1 MTNSFLSENSFQ
13 PQTSPVDTFVTPS
26 TVAPTTGFD
35 HFVNA
40 LVAVNPSIN
49 KYLDFQIKEEIKEE
63 QAEGIKIAEQEAL
76 TGFKKVV
83 NNVRRKD
90 GEALANQLIGGSIF
104 ADNAYQKQKAFLLGS
119 NTQKDL
125 FSLYQGKTFEVE
137 IPDGKGGVT
146 TTTKPIHH
154 FDVTSPQFT
163 SLINDFSIIGENKL
177 VGIKPEYQGSYYTA
191 KAKAIEEITK
201 HHITENS
208 KYKIERQKGFLG
220 STLFSNW
227 TEYAKGTPE
236 SKALALT
243 SIQEYVETTVN
254 LGLSDAV
261 TAGNILDVAK
271 NQASS
276 IFEINQKNGG
286 DGYLAAMQYFEMI
299 ENIKYGPK
307 ELQKD
312 GTFKQRTIG
321 ETMGEAI
328 LKFKVDLA
336 NKEETLSDRTNSII
350 KENEEKDIIKII
362 TESPNNFS
370 VAEELLKKYP
380 HRREFLFKLIETY
393 DGDRDEL
400 FNDFNYKVGIGFWGN
415 NKVAMFSALDDIK
428 ASIGATWTEEDE
440 KRYQLSAKIAR
451 QFTPKNVGNFDR
463 RIGDMHRDI
472 RSLLGATGDQFT
484 AWKKDDQGKQRQYI
498 NLKTYI
504 NNRIMDEITLVPD
517 LKPADREAKFREIQA
532 DYFQQAEL
540 INSGGYAS
548 KDVLLTQEQKLQKAE
563 KEERTAGI
571 QAIIKDY
578 GMSEEDATLIYDEDF
593 VETVFD
599 SATTED
605 TTDETT
611 DETSNKE
618 KSWADLFFNRNSES
632 KSDNKET
639 NTKQDKSFL
648 KSLIGN
654 YYKPQIINVSTLE
667 SLLENKIVT
676 QAEGGRF
683 VDKKGNYYQLEKGSV
698 MPGMMTDTDDSEY
711 EVEQGD
717 TLTTLAE
724 QFSTTVK
731 EIMDANNLT
740 DADFL
745 QIGQKLMM
753 PINTIGDAL
762 VPESDLKNPS
772 VLDEINITEPFKYD
786 HLYRLAQE
794 VGFTPEQAR
803 IMAAIALAESGGD
816 AQIDTVKSGLDPEKK
831 NEFSLGLWQLNVV
844 EDYQAERFP
853 LFNIK
858 KAQELYNPLTNARAA
873 KIMFDRQGYE
883 AWGAYTDG
891 SYKKFLPKTN

>member
-1 MTNSFLSENSFQ
+1 MTNSFLSNNSFQ
-13 PQTSPVDTFVTPS
+13 PQASPVDTYVRPS
-26 TVAPTTGFD
+26 KVAPTTGFD
-35 HFVNA
+35 QLVNA
-40 LVAVNPSIN
+40 LVAVNPSLN
-49 KYLDFQIKEEIKEE
+49 SLVDYKIKENIREE

-83 NNVRRKD
+83 NNVRKKD
-90 GEALANQLIGGSIF
+90 GDELANQLIGGSIF

-119 NTQKDL
+119 NTYEDL
-125 FSLYQGKTFEVE
+125 FGLYQGKTFEVE

-163 SLINDFSIIGENKL
+163 SLINDFSVIGENKL
-177 VGIKPEYQGSYYTA
+177 IGIKPEYQGSYYTA
-191 KAKAIEEITK
+191 KAIAIEKITK
-201 HHITENS
+201 HHITANS
-208 KYKIERQKGFLG
+208 QYKIERQKGFLG

-227 TEYAKGTPE
+227 TEYEKGTTE
-236 SKALALT
+236 SKALALKN
-243 SIQEYVETTVN
+243 IQDYVETTVN

-261 TAGNILDVAK
+261 TADNILNVAK

-276 IFEINQKNGG
+276 IFEINQRNGG
-286 DGYLAAMQYFEMI
+286 DGYLAAMKYFEMI

-307 ELQKD
+307 ELQKN

-321 ETMGEAI
+321 ETMGEDI
-328 LKFKVDLA
+328 LRFKADLA
-336 NKEETLSDRTNSII
+336 KREETLSDRTNSII

-362 TESPNNFS
+362 TENPNNFS

-380 HRREFLFKLIETY
+380 HRREFLFDQIEIY

-415 NKVAMFSALDDIK
+415 NRVAMFSALDNIK

-517 LKPADREAKFREIQA
+517 LKPADREKLFREIQA
-532 DYFQQAEL
+532 EYFQQAEL
-540 INSGGYAS
+540 INSGGYKS
-548 KDVLLTQEQKLQKAE
+548 KDVFLTQEQKIQKAE
-563 KEERTAGI
+563 EDERKAGI
-571 QAIIKDY
+571 QAIMEDF
-578 GMSEEDATLIYDEDF
+578 GMSEEDATLIYDEDV

-599 SATTED
+599 SATTEE
-605 TTDETT
+605 ETT
-611 DETSNKE
+611 TETTTEETPNKE
-618 KSWADLFFNRNSES
+618 KSWIELLIDGLKGKNNNELVSQLNDAKQNSDESETSVIDSILNALMAPTTAADLKDKLTSYTVES
-632 KSDNKET
+632 
-639 NTKQDKSFL
+639 
-648 KSLIGN
+648 
-654 YYKPQIINVSTLE
+654 
-667 SLLENKIVT
+667 
-676 QAEGGRF
+676 
-683 VDKKGNYYQLEKGSV
+683 
-698 MPGMMTDTDDSEY
+698 
-711 EVEQGD
+711 GD
-717 TLTTLAE
+717 TVSGLAD

-753 PINTIGDAL
+753 PMNTIEEEDNQTVKPKNILSTKELTTLRKAIAPYIKDNSQIPRNYLTDLYRNAGF
-762 VPESDLKNPS
+762 EGEDLK
-772 VLDEINITEPFKYD
+772 
-786 HLYRLAQE
+786 
-794 VGFTPEQAR
+794 
-803 IMAAIALAESGGD
+803 IMVAIALAESRGRPNAFNKGSKEKPEESYGIS
-816 AQIDTVKSGLDPEKK
+816 QINMYEYSDLPLGSDRRPKLGIDK
-831 NEFSLGLWQLNVV
+831 NEALYDPVINALAARLV
-844 EDYQAERFP
+844 
-853 LFNIK
+853 FNEF
-858 KAQELYNPLTNARAA
+858 KASKGDGFLAWSVYSSNGETKDENPLYLP
-873 KIMFDRQGYE
+873 F
-883 AWGAYTDG
+883 
-891 SYKKFLPKTN
+891 YK